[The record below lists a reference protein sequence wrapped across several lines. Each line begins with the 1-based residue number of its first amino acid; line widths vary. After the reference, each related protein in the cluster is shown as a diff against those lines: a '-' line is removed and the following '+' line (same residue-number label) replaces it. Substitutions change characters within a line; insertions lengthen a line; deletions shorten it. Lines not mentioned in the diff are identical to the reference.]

1 MYICSTMIQEN
12 LQRIVAT
19 IPSGVTL
26 LAVSKTKSE
35 SDIME
40 AYNFGIR
47 DFGENKAQ
55 EMTQKYQALPKDI
68 RWHMIG
74 HLQTNKVKYIVP
86 YVSLI
91 HSVDS
96 YKLLEDINKEA
107 GKHQREIR
115 CLLQFH
121 IASEDTKFG
130 FLQTEAEAILN
141 SDAYKS
147 LKNIKISGVMGMAT
161 NTDDVNK
168 IRQEFRQ
175 LKAIFCELQTKYF
188 SNDANFNIIS
198 MGMSEDYQ
206 IAIEEGST
214 IVRIGSSIFGARDY
228 SNI

>member
-1 MYICSTMIQEN
+1 MIQEN

-26 LAVSKTKSE
+26 LAVSKTKPE

-40 AYNFGIR
+40 AYNLGIR

-55 EMTQKYQALPKDI
+55 EMTQKHEVLPKDI

-74 HLQTNKVKYIVP
+74 HLQTNKVKYIAP

-107 GKHQREIR
+107 EKQLREIR

-121 IASEDTKFG
+121 IASEDTKYG

-147 LKNIKISGVMGMAT
+147 LENIKICGVMGMAT

-168 IRQEFRQ
+168 IRQEFRH
-175 LKAIFCELQTKYF
+175 LKAIFTELQTKYF
-188 SNDANFNIIS
+188 PDDANFNTIS
-198 MGMSEDYQ
+198 MGMSDDYR

>member
-1 MYICSTMIQEN
+1 MYLCSTMIQEN

-19 IPSGVTL
+19 IPTGVTL
-26 LAVSKTKSE
+26 LAVSKTKPE

-55 EMTQKYQALPKDI
+55 EMTQKYEALPKDI

-107 GKHQREIR
+107 GKHQRVIR

>member
-1 MYICSTMIQEN
+1 MIQEN

-228 SNI
+228 SKL